1 MTGTDF
7 LLQGSGKRQEVRE
20 IIACRK
26 RDVTSHFQIAALGD
40 RDFAEVKGAA
50 NFWAAGFKRLKLD
63 TERYPAGDAYA
74 IERVVS

>member
-1 MTGTDF
+1 LEALTGTDF

-50 NFWAAGFKRLKLD
+50 NF
-63 TERYPAGDAYA
+63 
-74 IERVVS
+74 